1 MKLEIL
7 GSGCANCQK
16 LTAIVQDVVRDLA
29 LDGAQ
34 IVKVEDFVK
43 IMSYGVMATPA
54 LAIDGKVVLV
64 GRVPSKA
71 DVTTLITTALAQ
83 QG

>member
-16 LTAIVQDVVRDLA
+16 LTAIVQDVVRDLT

>member
-1 MKLEIL
+1 VKLEIL

-16 LTAIVQDVVRDLA
+16 LTAIVQDVVRDLT

>member
-1 MKLEIL
+1 VKLEIL

>member
-34 IVKVEDFVK
+34 IVKVEDFAK
-43 IMSYGVMATPA
+43 IMSHGVMATPA